1 MTVPSQDEE
10 ARTQEM
16 EQSEQIRVIRKVEQ
30 LQWME
35 QSQQIRASQQVK
47 QSQQIEKPHQ
57 VEKSRQIAQAPQI
70 ERARQDS
77 RTRQTRDDGNG
88 PRDEAAEQTG
98 MDLHALTDLDALYR
112 NYRAYAFSIA
122 YRMLGVVSDAEDVV
136 QDWFMEMQSR
146 DLTEIRDVKAYL
158 ARGITNR
165 SLNVL
170 KSARKQRE
178 VYVGE
183 WLPEPLVADYESPE
197 QTLERQD
204 VISYAYLVMLERLAP
219 MERAVYLLREV
230 FQYDYSAISEMLG
243 KSESNCRKIC
253 SRAKQRLKAGGVE
266 TDKPAAPGQ
275 EAARK
280 LIERFI
286 AAFER
291 YQVEEM
297 LELLAEDAVLITD
310 GGGYTRSAIFPII
323 SRGRVLALLTSPK
336 AFKELRSWEAVLTE
350 VNGELNLVFKK
361 DGQLKGIL
369 CFQWTGEANGI
380 QNLYLLL
387 NPQKLSHLQT
397 IRHE

>member
-10 ARTQEM
+10 ARTQE
-16 EQSEQIRVIRKVEQ
+16 
-30 LQWME
+30 ME

-47 QSQQIEKPHQ
+47 QSQQIEEPHQ
-57 VEKSRQIAQAPQI
+57 VEQSRQSAQSSQI
-70 ERARQDS
+70 ERARQSS
-77 RTRQTRDDGNG
+77 RTQQYWDDGTGRRNG
-88 PRDEAAEQTG
+88 ADEQTG
-98 MDLHALTDLDALYR
+98 TDPHALTDLDALYR
-112 NYRAYAFSIA
+112 NYRTYAFSIA

-136 QDWFMEMQSR
+136 QDWFMEIQSK

-178 VYVGE
+178 LYVGE
-183 WLPEPLVADYESPE
+183 WLPEPLVADYDSPE
-197 QTLERQD
+197 RTLERQD
-204 VISYAYLVMLERLAP
+204 VISYAYLVMLERLTP

-230 FQYDYSAISEMLG
+230 FQYDYPAISEMLG

-253 SRAKQRLKAGGVE
+253 SRAKQSLKPGAMRVE
-266 TDKPAAPGQ
+266 NPAAPGQ

-280 LIERFI
+280 LIERFV

-297 LELLAEDAVLITD
+297 LELLAEDAVMITD
-310 GGGYTRSAIFPII
+310 GGGRTRSAIFPII
-323 SRGRVLALLTSPK
+323 SRKRVLALLTSPK
-336 AFKELRSWEAVLTE
+336 AFKEMRGWEAALTE
-350 VNGELNLVFKK
+350 VNGELNLIFKK
-361 DGQLKGIL
+361 EGQLKGIL
-369 CFQWTGEANGI
+369 CFQWTNEANGI

-397 IRHE
+397 DRHE